1 MKKKHIILGA
11 SLLSALVAGLCPF
24 IAEAKTETVDE
35 NALVFNANDL
45 NSGKNYSQNTKID
58 SNNGVT
64 LSTGKRNSA
73 NVSKTNAEYSD
84 YTFTKGLYSKST
96 NTNPNYSIN
105 ASAGTTVGFYYTL
118 ENSNSSSAK
127 LEIVNEY
134 YILGVFGWNVI
145 PYHTTLNKYEV
156 STNSLNYLEYTFTQ
170 ETVALRSANNGFWL
184 YGLTVVSSEE
194 ITNRTNA
201 EDAISNLINYYNAN
215 GASVS
220 NEFEALVEKA
230 NEAIKSVNNLSQ
242 VSNYSEY
249 ENIVSEYKELVE
261 DNTKANEVANTIS
274 NLGDVE
280 YTEAYKNQLDEIEA
294 SLKNVKNVNFVSNY
308 EAFVEKRNA
317 FNVLSDNARNAFEEK
332 VNEANAVKGET
343 SSYVLINEAEALYN
357 ELIESDKV
365 LVAESANTLNEVKNA
380 YTEMEAAVTDNSFAF
395 SYNEDGSVYK
405 VLFIGTINDFN
416 SVSEIKKLFIYYT
429 NESTGEETT
438 IELHDVYQGINLA
451 GKFVKEKA
459 DGVRYIYTKIVNDN
473 NQYSGVTFS
482 MYYEVTYSDGHIIK
496 SNMTSIEVK

>member
-73 NVSKTNAEYSD
+73 KVSKTNAEYSD
-84 YTFTKGLYSKST
+84 YTFTKGLYSYGSS
-96 NTNPNYSIN
+96 NPSYSIT
-105 ASAGTTVGFYYTL
+105 ASKGTTLGVYYTL
-118 ENSNSSSAK
+118 ENSSSSSAK

-134 YILGVFGWNVI
+134 YILGIFGLNVI

-156 STNSLNYLEYTFTQ
+156 STNSMNYLEYTFTQ
-170 ETVALRSANNGFWL
+170 ETVGLRSANQGFWL

-201 EDAISNLINYYNAN
+201 EDAITNLINYYNAN
-215 GASVS
+215 GASLS
-220 NEFEALVEKA
+220 NEFEALVDKA

-261 DNTKANEVANTIS
+261 DNTKAN
-274 NLGDVE
+274 
-280 YTEAYKNQLDEIEA
+280 
-294 SLKNVKNVNFVSNY
+294 
-308 EAFVEKRNA
+308 
-317 FNVLSDNARNAFEEK
+317 
-332 VNEANAVKGET
+332 
-343 SSYVLINEAEALYN
+343 
-357 ELIESDKV
+357 
-365 LVAESANTLNEVKNA
+365 
-380 YTEMEAAVTDNSFAF
+380 
-395 SYNEDGSVYK
+395 
-405 VLFIGTINDFN
+405 
-416 SVSEIKKLFIYYT
+416 
-429 NESTGEETT
+429 
-438 IELHDVYQGINLA
+438 
-451 GKFVKEKA
+451 
-459 DGVRYIYTKIVNDN
+459 
-473 NQYSGVTFS
+473 
-482 MYYEVTYSDGHIIK
+482 
-496 SNMTSIEVK
+496 

>member
-45 NSGKNYSQNTKID
+45 NSEKNYSQNTKID

-84 YTFTKGLYSKST
+84 YTFTKGLYSYGSS
-96 NTNPNYSIN
+96 NPSYSIT
-105 ASAGTTVGFYYTL
+105 ASKGTTLGVYYTL
-118 ENSNSSSAK
+118 ENSSSSSAK

-134 YILGVFGWNVI
+134 YILGIFGLNVI

-156 STNSLNYLEYTFTQ
+156 STNSMNYLEYTFTQ
-170 ETVALRSANNGFWL
+170 ETVGLRSANNGFWL

-201 EDAISNLINYYNAN
+201 EDAITNLINYYNAN
-215 GASVS
+215 GASLS
-220 NEFEALVEKA
+220 NEFEALVDKA

-261 DNTKANEVANTIS
+261 DNTKANEVANAIY

-280 YTEAYKNQLDEIEA
+280 YTEAYKTQLDEIEA
-294 SLKNVKNVNFVSNY
+294 SLENVKNVNFVSNY
-308 EAFVEKRNA
+308 ESFVEKKNV
-317 FNVLSDNARNAFEEK
+317 FNTLSENARNAFEEK

-343 SSYVLINEAEALYN
+343 SSYVLINEAEALYK

-380 YTEMEAAVTDNSFAF
+380 YTEMEAAVTDNTFAF
-395 SYNEDGSVYK
+395 SYNEDGSVNK
-405 VLFIGTINDFN
+405 ILFIGTINDFTTT
-416 SVSEIKKLFIYYT
+416 SDLKKLVICYV
-429 NESTGEETT
+429 NEATGEEIAT
-438 IELHDVYQGINLA
+438 ELFGVYTGIRIS
-451 GKFVKEKA
+451 GEYVKGHV
-459 DGVRYIYTKIVNDN
+459 DGVRYIYTKVVNDN

-482 MYYEVTYSDGHIIK
+482 MYYEVTYKDGHVIR
-496 SNMTSIEVK
+496 SNSTSVEVK

>member
-84 YTFTKGLYSKST
+84 YTFTKGLYSYGSS
-96 NTNPNYSIN
+96 NPSYSIT
-105 ASAGTTVGFYYTL
+105 ASKGTTLGVYYTL
-118 ENSNSSSAK
+118 ENSSSSSAK

-134 YILGVFGWNVI
+134 YLLGVFGWNVI

-156 STNSLNYLEYTFTQ
+156 STNSMNYLEYTFTQ
-170 ETVALRSANNGFWL
+170 ETVGLRSANNGFWL

-201 EDAISNLINYYNAN
+201 EDAISDLINYYNAN
-215 GASVS
+215 GASLT
-220 NEFEALVEKA
+220 NEFEELVDKA

-261 DNTKANEVANTIS
+261 DNTKANEVANAIS
-274 NLGDVE
+274 NLGYVE

-294 SLKNVKNVNFVSNY
+294 SLENVKNVNFVSNY
-308 EAFVEKRNA
+308 EAFVEKKNA
-317 FNVLSDNARNAFEEK
+317 FNVLSENARNAFEEK

-343 SSYVLINEAEALYN
+343 SSYVLINEAEDLYN

-365 LVAESANTLNEVKNA
+365 LVAETVNTLNEVKNA
-380 YTEMEAAVTDNSFAF
+380 YTEMEAAVTDNTFAF
-395 SYNEDGSVYK
+395 SYNEDGSVKK
-405 VLFIGTINDFN
+405 VLFISTINDFTTT
-416 SVSEIKKLFIYYT
+416 SDLKELVIHYT
-429 NESTGEETT
+429 NELTGEETT
-438 IELHDVYQGINLA
+438 VNLYQVCTGLKVA
-451 GKFVKEKA
+451 GKMVMEEKT
-459 DGVRYIYTKIVNDN
+459 GVRYFYTKILNEG

-482 MYYEVTYSDGHIIK
+482 MYYEIVYSDGHVIR
-496 SNMTSIEVK
+496 SNPTSVEVK

>member
-84 YTFTKGLYSKST
+84 YTFTKGLYSYGSS
-96 NTNPNYSIN
+96 NPSYSIT
-105 ASAGTTVGFYYTL
+105 ASKGTTLGVYYTL
-118 ENSNSSSAK
+118 ENSSSSSAK

-134 YILGVFGWNVI
+134 YLLGVFGWNVI

-156 STNSLNYLEYTFTQ
+156 STNSMNYLEYTFTQ
-170 ETVALRSANNGFWL
+170 ETVGLRSANQGFWL

-201 EDAISNLINYYNAN
+201 EDAITNLINYYNAN
-215 GASVS
+215 GASLS
-220 NEFEALVEKA
+220 NEFEALVDKA

-261 DNTKANEVANTIS
+261 DSTKANEVANTIS

-280 YTEAYKNQLDEIEA
+280 YTEAYKTQLDEIEA
-294 SLKNVKNVNFVSNY
+294 SLENVKNVNFVSNY
-308 EAFVEKRNA
+308 EAFVEKKNA

-395 SYNEDGSVYK
+395 SYNEDGSVNK
-405 VLFIGTINDFN
+405 IVFIGTINDFTKT
-416 SVSEIKKLFIYYT
+416 SDLKKLAIYYT
-429 NESTGEETT
+429 NELTGEVETVN
-438 IELHDVYQGINLA
+438 LHQVCTGLRVS
-451 GKFVKEKA
+451 GKMVKEEKT
-459 DGVRYIYTKIVNDN
+459 GVRYIYAIIVNEN
-473 NQYSGVTFS
+473 NQYKDVTFS
-482 MYYEVTYSDGHIIK
+482 MYYEVTYSDGHVIR
-496 SNMTSIEVK
+496 SNSTSIEVK